1 MEWTSIA
8 ALGIGALAAFGV
20 LVLVNELM
28 PAAPA
33 LGAALHRLH
42 PDLDRTSTSP
52 ATGVAR
58 RLLRRVPVPHENLA
72 LIGRTTHQYYLSLLA
87 AAGFGLAVPVLA
99 GFMLA
104 SSGRQLPA
112 AVVGAGAAVSLA
124 SAAGFA
130 LAAHGD
136 VAFKAKRLRREYRQ
150 VVAVYLSLVAMERGA
165 GHGSVESLERAS
177 AVGEG
182 WVIRRIREALL
193 RARSHHRPPWDEL
206 KELGDQ
212 IGVAELRDVGQIMQS
227 SGQSGAQVSRTL
239 LQRADSLR
247 DQIRTEALA
256 RAESTTGKLEIPGA
270 LLLAILAVF
279 VIYPITQRIYIGLG

>member
-1 MEWTSIA
+1 MEWITIA
-8 ALGIGALAAFGV
+8 SLAVGALAAVGV

-42 PDLDRTSTSP
+42 PELRAP
-52 ATGVAR
+52 ATPTVGLLR
-58 RLLRRVPVPHENLA
+58 RVLRRVPVPYENLA
-72 LIGRTTHQYYLSLLA
+72 LLGRTPSQYYLSLLVA
-87 AAGFGLAVPVLA
+87 ALAGLAVPVLA
-99 GFMLA
+99 GVMLA
-104 SSGRQLPA
+104 SSGRSLPPVVVA
-112 AVVGAGAAVSLA
+112 AGAGVTLA
-124 SAAGFA
+124 SAFGFA

-136 VAFKAKRLRREYRQ
+136 VAFKARRLRREYRQ
-150 VVAVYLSLVAMERGA
+150 VVAVYLALVAMERGA
-165 GHGSVESLERAS
+165 GHGSVESLERAG

-193 RARSHHRPPWDEL
+193 RARSHHRPPWEEL
-206 KELGDQ
+206 KELGSQ
-212 IGVAELRDVGQIMQS
+212 IGVPELRDLGHIMQS

-256 RAESTTGKLEIPGA
+256 RAEATSGKLEIPGA
-270 LLLAILAVF
+270 VLLAILAAF
-279 VIYPITQRIYIGLG
+279 VIYPITQRVYIGLG